1 MASRR
6 AIIANLID
14 KGMPPLQLYVHL
26 IANYLTNRTISVSY
40 GSGTATKTLTLSTPQ
55 GAVLSPFLWNLFI
68 DTLLLD
74 IEKTFPD
81 VRISAWADDV
91 ILAFNYRYIN
101 PQIAKNKLHDISK
114 TLKQWS
120 DRNKATFAP
129 NKSEVLA
136 IRNLYNH
143 TSLLTCDTLIGQI
156 KGVTTF

>member
-1 MASRR
+1 
-6 AIIANLID
+6 
-14 KGMPPLQLYVHL
+14 MPPLYVHL
-26 IANYLTNRTISVSY
+26 IANYLTNRTISVSS
-40 GSGTATKTLTLSTPQ
+40 GGGTATKTLTLSTPQ
-55 GAVLSPFLWNLFI
+55 GAVLSPVLWNLFI

-120 DRNKATFAP
+120 DRNKATFIYPQQIRSLSHQKLIQPYQPLDLRHPHWP
-129 NKSEVLA
+129 N
-136 IRNLYNH
+136 
-143 TSLLTCDTLIGQI
+143 
-156 KGVTTF
+156 